1 MSSPPDADR
10 RPGPS
15 TTRPRHAGPPGRPVA
30 AHEPT
35 DGIEATD
42 VIDPVPEQA
51 GPVEPAESSEQPA
64 QDELS
69 AQDEP
74 PAQDEPD
81 ERPEPADPPT
91 EPIRAGT
98 LSNNWPESAL
108 GPMSSVPG
116 WLIATAVV
124 VLVGMVGLLGF
135 VQPGFF
141 VTPVLDQASVQDG
154 VRMILRDN
162 YRLPDV
168 AAVTCPADQ
177 QVVPGRSFTCVVV
190 VDGRRSDVPVVVQDT
205 VGRYQVSRPA
215 P

>member
-10 RPGPS
+10 RPGQS
-15 TTRPRHAGPPGRPVA
+15 TARPRHAGPPGRPVA
-30 AHEPT
+30 VHETT
-35 DGIEATD
+35 DGVEATD

-51 GPVEPAESSEQPA
+51 GPVEPP
-64 QDELS
+64 

-74 PAQDEPD
+74 PEGDEPD
-81 ERPEPADPPT
+81 EGPEPADPPT

-98 LSNNWPESAL
+98 LSSDWPESAF

-116 WLIATAVV
+116 WLIAAAVV

-135 VQPGFF
+135 VKPGFF
-141 VTPVLDQASVQDG
+141 VTPVLDQASVQGG
-154 VRMILRDN
+154 VRMILRDD
-162 YRLPDV
+162 YRLPNV
-168 AAVTCPADQ
+168 AAVSCPADQ
-177 QVVPGRSFTCVVV
+177 QVVPGRSFTCVAV
-190 VDGRRSDVPVVVQDT
+190 VDGRRSDVPVVIQDA